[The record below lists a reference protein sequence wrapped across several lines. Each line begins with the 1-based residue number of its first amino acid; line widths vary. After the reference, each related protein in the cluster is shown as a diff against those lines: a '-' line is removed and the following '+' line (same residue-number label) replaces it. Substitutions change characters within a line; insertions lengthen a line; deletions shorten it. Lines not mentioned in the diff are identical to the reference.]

1 MFDSIDD
8 WLIIAVVAGI
18 LFYGSTKIPQLAH
31 SLGRSV
37 GEFKK
42 GRLEVERELQAE
54 QAKAAIPAPADEPP
68 NLVGEACA
76 SQTTGVRHHR
86 PGGVFRPAP
95 RGWPGD

>member
-18 LFYGSTKIPQLAH
+18 LFYGSSKLPQLAH

-42 GRLEVERELQAE
+42 GRLEVERELKAE
-54 QAKAAIPAPADEPP
+54 QAAAASAPAPA
-68 NLVGEACA
+68 G
-76 SQTTGVRHHR
+76 
-86 PGGVFRPAP
+86 PAH
-95 RGWPGD
+95 

>member
-18 LFYGSTKIPQLAH
+18 LFYGSSKIPQLAH

-42 GRLEVERELQAE
+42 GRLEVEREIKAE
-54 QAKAAIPAPADEPP
+54 SANAAVPVASAPSIRSP
-68 NLVGEACA
+68 
-76 SQTTGVRHHR
+76 
-86 PGGVFRPAP
+86 
-95 RGWPGD
+95 

>member
-18 LFYGSTKIPQLAH
+18 LFYGSSKLPQLAH

-42 GRLEVERELQAE
+42 GRLEVERELRAE
-54 QAKAAIPAPADEPP
+54 QAKAASGPAASGPA
-68 NLVGEACA
+68 
-76 SQTTGVRHHR
+76 H
-86 PGGVFRPAP
+86 
-95 RGWPGD
+95 

>member
-42 GRLEVERELQAE
+42 GRLEAERELKAE
-54 QAKAAIPAPADEPP
+54 QA
-68 NLVGEACA
+68 A
-76 SQTTGVRHHR
+76 SQGGAAP
-86 PGGVFRPAP
+86 PGPAQ
-95 RGWPGD
+95 

>member
-18 LFYGSTKIPQLAH
+18 LFYGSSKIPQLAH

-42 GRLEVERELQAE
+42 GRLEVERELRAE
-54 QAKAAIPAPADEPP
+54 QVQGTSAPTPSGP
-68 NLVGEACA
+68 
-76 SQTTGVRHHR
+76 TH
-86 PGGVFRPAP
+86 
-95 RGWPGD
+95 

>member
-8 WLIIAVVAGI
+8 WLIIALVAGI

-42 GRLEVERELQAE
+42 GKMEVEREIQAD
-54 QAKAAIPAPADEPP
+54 KAQNSTGPA
-68 NLVGEACA
+68 
-76 SQTTGVRHHR
+76 
-86 PGGVFRPAP
+86 AP
-95 RGWPGD
+95 HP

>member
-18 LFYGSTKIPQLAH
+18 LFYGSSKLPQLAH

-42 GRLEVERELQAE
+42 GRLEVERELKAE
-54 QAKAAIPAPADEPP
+54 QSKVPAPSAPSD
-68 NLVGEACA
+68 A
-76 SQTTGVRHHR
+76 SH
-86 PGGVFRPAP
+86 
-95 RGWPGD
+95 

>member
-18 LFYGSTKIPQLAH
+18 LFYGSSKIPQLAH

-42 GRLEVERELQAE
+42 GRLEVEREL
-54 QAKAAIPAPADEPP
+54 KADAAATNANASAPTGPA
-68 NLVGEACA
+68 
-76 SQTTGVRHHR
+76 H
-86 PGGVFRPAP
+86 
-95 RGWPGD
+95 

>member
-18 LFYGSTKIPQLAH
+18 LFWGSSKIPQLAH

-42 GRLEVERELQAE
+42 GRVESERELQAD
-54 QAKAAIPAPADEPP
+54 QARAASGASAPTPP
-68 NLVGEACA
+68 
-76 SQTTGVRHHR
+76 SH
-86 PGGVFRPAP
+86 
-95 RGWPGD
+95 